1 MADHGI
7 PSIRDLM
14 WPVLEAIRELGDSA
28 RNREIF
34 EKVVE
39 QEGFTEE
46 QQSVRYAH
54 SGDWILENRLTFARS
69 GLKKIGMLD
78 NPEKAVWVLTERG
91 RTAAEDQIESW
102 LKEEWKRDRIRK
114 KEELDSYGD
123 GDNPDRWKADL
134 LKRLQ
139 AMSPDDFG
147 LFVQPLLHE
156 AGNELCDLLKKYEL
170 GVKVTTRTIEDVE
183 IDTGFFDRF

>member
-7 PSIRDLM
+7 PSVRDLM
-14 WPVLEAIRELGDSA
+14 WPVLEAIRELGGSA

-114 KEELDSYGD
+114 KEELDSYED
-123 GDNPDRWKADL
+123 GDNPDQWKTDL
-134 LKRLQ
+134 LERLQ
-139 AMSPDDFG
+139 AMPPDEFG
-147 LFVQPLLHE
+147 LFMQLLLRE
-156 AGNELCDLLKKYEL
+156 AGDELCDLLKKYEL

-183 IDTGFFDRF
+183 VDSGFFD